1 MAQLARARELRR
13 AARAALPLVRASAE
27 QLPFADESF
36 DLAFSDW
43 GASTFADPRHMIP
56 ECARV
61 LRAGG
66 RLVLVTG
73 SPWSAVVLDPRS
85 GRFRHRL
92 HRPYFALH
100 RLDDS
105 PKEPIEYRLSYADW
119 FALFRRNGFEVERLE
134 ETRPAPRAR
143 SSFLDRAGHRFARSW
158 PLETIWSVRKRSPT
172 PRPRSRPRAPATP
185 REPISGRAG
194 R

>member
-13 AARAALPLVRASAE
+13 AARSALPLVRASAE
-27 QLPFADESF
+27 RLPFADASF

-73 SPWSAVVLDPRS
+73 NPWSAVVLDPRS

-92 HRPYFALH
+92 HRPYFTLH

-105 PKEPIEYRLSYADW
+105 PKEPVEYRLSYADW

-134 ETRPAPRAR
+134 EPRPAPRAR
-143 SSFLDRAGHRFARSW
+143 SSYLDRYGHRFARSW
-158 PLETIWSVRKRSPT
+158 PLETIWSVRKRSPRR
-172 PRPRSRPRAPATP
+172 RPRSRPRARSAPK
-185 REPISGRAG
+185 EPISGRAA